1 MGKEKEK
8 EMRRGLEKNL
18 KKKVILVKKICK
30 IEAVLLFICEIL
42 LVFFLFR

>member
-30 IEAVLLFICEIL
+30 IAVLLFICEIL
-42 LVFFLFR
+42 LVFFFI